1 MNINY
6 IDSLNLL
13 LLILIIA
20 WSLAWKGM
28 GLWAS
33 ARKGQ
38 KVWFIAILIVNSMG
52 ILEIIYFISEKIKAK
67 RKSKSSK

>member
-28 GLWAS
+28 GLWVS